1 MTMHACDALSRVR
14 AAYRSPFALA
24 HQAKDTPLLLGLSG
38 GADSRLLLHLV
49 AEECKSTGAALQMC
63 HVHHGIRGEEADR
76 DEMFCRA
83 LAEEYRLPIHVYH
96 RDVPTLARERGESIE
111 TVAREVRYDCF
122 ARVMQEENIPLL
134 LTAHNAD
141 DNLETVLFHL
151 IRGCATGG
159 LGGIAPARPL
169 ENPCHWVVRPL
180 LACSKE
186 DIVAACH
193 ALGLSYVTDSTNE
206 DTAYT
211 RNFLRTRV
219 LPALAQVTPH
229 PEQQVTRVSE
239 TLREDDECLG
249 FYAEVLMNEA
259 LTNQKLRRSVL
270 ATPHPALTKRVLRRW
285 VEELS
290 GQPLAYCHLEALL
303 SLCAPGATSKQ
314 VCVPGGIVSAERE
327 LLSFQKEAGA
337 IQGPKAFDLPF
348 ATGEFDYLE
357 LGFRICVNAECE
369 EQHQIITKNDK
380 NVYKPF
386 IRDTLMFDTIVECSA
401 WLEGRALHWRNRDAG
416 DTLLWHGIN
425 RKLRKLQ
432 NELGIPASLRDRLPL
447 LCDGDTVIW
456 APFCGARDGAF
467 APVTSSTR
475 HALCLNIEILPQAA
489 DHTKEDFDNDQSHS

>member
-1 MTMHACDALSRVR
+1 
-14 AAYRSPFALA
+14 
-24 HQAKDTPLLLGLSG
+24 
-38 GADSRLLLHLV
+38 
-49 AEECKSTGAALQMC
+49 
-63 HVHHGIRGEEADR
+63 
-76 DEMFCRA
+76 
-83 LAEEYRLPIHVYH
+83 
-96 RDVPTLARERGESIE
+96 
-111 TVAREVRYDCF
+111 
-122 ARVMQEENIPLL
+122 
-134 LTAHNAD
+134 
-141 DNLETVLFHL
+141 
-151 IRGCATGG
+151 
-159 LGGIAPARPL
+159 
-169 ENPCHWVVRPL
+169 
-180 LACSKE
+180 
-186 DIVAACH
+186 
-193 ALGLSYVTDSTNE
+193 
-206 DTAYT
+206 
-211 RNFLRTRV
+211 
-219 LPALAQVTPH
+219 
-229 PEQQVTRVSE
+229 
-239 TLREDDECLG
+239 
-249 FYAEVLMNEA
+249 
-259 LTNQKLRRSVL
+259 
-270 ATPHPALTKRVLRRW
+270 
-285 VEELS
+285 
-290 GQPLAYCHLEALL
+290 LL